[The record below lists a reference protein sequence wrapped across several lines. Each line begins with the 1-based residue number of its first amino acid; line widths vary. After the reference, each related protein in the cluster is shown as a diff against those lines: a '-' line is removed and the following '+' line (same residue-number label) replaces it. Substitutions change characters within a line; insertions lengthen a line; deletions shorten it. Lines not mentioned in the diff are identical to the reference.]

1 MRIIV
6 HNDIHEPSSHK
17 IVSRGGSLKS
27 LLPQSDY
34 HPFVRIT
41 FFQIDSI
48 RIDSVRIDLSESI
61 RSNEERTYCIAN
73 GTDTWSF
80 ALNGIAADRA
90 DIVGKG
96 LLFDAGIESS
106 Q

>member
-6 HNDIHEPSSHK
+6 HNDIHETSSYK
-17 IVSRGGSLKS
+17 IVRQGGSLKS

-61 RSNEERTYCIAN
+61 HSNEERTYCIAD
-73 GTDTWSF
+73 GTDPWSF

-96 LLFDAGIESS
+96 LLFGAGIESS